1 MFPSGID
8 AMAYRLKITISTRW
22 QPSSR
27 EEWAYPDS
35 PYPTQAPA
43 YQEPAYQAP
52 ADNYQAPAANYQPP
66 ANNYPPAAQ
75 ESTYTAP
82 SAYKK

>member
-1 MFPSGID
+1 MFLNGIY
-8 AMAYRLKITISTRW
+8 AIAYRGFPIKITLSTRW

-66 ANNYPPAAQ
+66 AAQ

-82 SAYKK
+82 PAYKK